1 MALLNDID
9 SPQDIK
15 RLSPEE
21 LPVLAQEIRERI
33 IEVVSRNGGHLSS
46 NLGVVELTIALHYIF
61 DAPKDKII
69 WDVGHQ
75 SYTHKLLTGRRGKF
89 HTLRESG
96 GVSGFPRRDESPYDS
111 FGTGHS
117 STSISAALGI
127 IEARDRSGEN
137 FKVIAVIGDGSM
149 NSGLAF
155 EGLNQAG
162 HLKKDLI
169 VILND
174 NEFSISPNVGALASY
189 LSRIMTGELYT
200 RIRKETESILKNI
213 PKVGE
218 SMLKVAKKAEESF
231 KGLIVPGM
239 LFEELGFEYV
249 GPIDGHRFDILLETL
264 SNVNKLSW
272 PTLIHVVTKK
282 GKGYG
287 PAEEN
292 PSAFHGTPPF
302 DIDSGKVCPVR
313 DKSLNGVKKGSSPSY
328 SEVFGSTMIKLAKET
343 KRLLAIS
350 AAMPEGTGLDRFAKE
365 HPDLFYDV
373 GIAESHAVTFAAGLA
388 AEGFHPV
395 VAIYSTF
402 LQRAYDQILHD
413 VCIQNLPVTFA
424 LDRAGIV
431 GDDGPTHNGIFD
443 FAYLRHIPNMVV
455 MSPKDENELQHMIK
469 TAIQYQGPT
478 SVRYPRGKGIGVPL
492 DDRLKVLEI
501 GMAEHIREGEDV
513 IIIAI
518 GTMVNP
524 AIEAAQNIE
533 REGISV
539 GVVNA
544 RFVKP
549 LDRELIGNLVRKVK
563 RIVTVEEH
571 VLNGGFGSAVLEFLS
586 TLNLAGLKVIR
597 IGIPD
602 SFVEQGSQDYLR
614 KKYGLD
620 SNGIEKV
627 VRSLMSRHLVYGKG

>member
-1 MALLNDID
+1 MALLDSIN
-9 SPQDIK
+9 SPQDLK
-15 RLSPEE
+15 MLSLEE
-21 LPVLAQEIRERI
+21 LPILAHEVRKRI

-61 DAPKDKII
+61 DAPRDKII

-75 SYTHKLLTGRRGKF
+75 SYTHKLLTGRRERF
-89 HTLRESG
+89 HTLRETSG
-96 GVSGFPRRDESPYDS
+96 ISGFPRMDESPYDS

-117 STSISAALGI
+117 STSISAALGM
-127 IEARDRSGEN
+127 IEARDKKGED
-137 FKVIAVIGDGSM
+137 FKVIAVIGDGAM

-189 LSRIMTGELYT
+189 LSRIMTGEFYT
-200 RIRKETESILKNI
+200 RIKEETKTILKNI

-218 SMLKVAKKAEESF
+218 SMLKVARKAEESF

-249 GPIDGHRFDILLETL
+249 GPIDGHRLDILLETL
-264 SNVNKLSW
+264 INVKKLIG

-302 DIDSGKVCPVR
+302 DIDSGR
-313 DKSLNGVKKGSSPSY
+313 VKKGSIPSY
-328 SEVFGSTMIKLAKET
+328 SEVLGSTMIRLAGENK
-343 KRLLAIS
+343 KVIAIS
-350 AAMPEGTGLDRFAKE
+350 AAMPEGTGLDSFAME
-365 HPDLFYDV
+365 FPDRFYDV
-373 GIAESHAVTFAAGLA
+373 GIAESHGVTFAAGLA
-388 AEGFHPV
+388 SSGFHPV

-402 LQRAYDQILHD
+402 LQRAYDQVLHD

-431 GDDGPTHNGIFD
+431 GDDGPTHNGVFD
-443 FAYLRHIPNMVV
+443 FAYMRHIPNMVV
-455 MSPKDENELQHMIK
+455 MAPKDENELQHMIK
-469 TAIQYQGPT
+469 TAIQHQGPA
-478 SVRYPRGKGIGVPL
+478 SIRYPRGKATGVLL
-492 DDRLKVLEI
+492 DEKIKVLEI
-501 GMAEHIREGEDV
+501 GMAEHIRKGEDV

-518 GTMVNP
+518 GVMVNP
-524 AIEAAQNIE
+524 ALEAAQKLE
-533 REGISV
+533 KEGISA

-549 LDRELIGNLVRKVK
+549 LDRELIGNLAKKVK

-571 VLNGGFGSAVLEFLS
+571 VLEGGFGSAVLEYLS
-586 TLNLAGLKVIR
+586 TLNITGLKISR
-597 IGIPD
+597 IGLPD
-602 SFVEQGSQDYLR
+602 SFIEQGSQYYLR
-614 KKYGLD
+614 KRYGLD
-620 SNGIEKV
+620 SEGIERVIK
-627 VRSLMSRHLVYGKG
+627 SLLSRELVINI

>member
-1 MALLNDID
+1 MALLDSID
-9 SPQDIK
+9 SPQDLK

-21 LPVLAQEIRERI
+21 LPALAKEIRDRI

-61 DAPKDKII
+61 DAPRDKII

-75 SYTHKLLTGRRGKF
+75 SYTHKLLTGRKDRF

-96 GVSGFPRRDESPYDS
+96 GISGFPKMDESPYDS

-117 STSISAALGI
+117 STSISAALGM
-127 IEARDRSGEN
+127 IEARDRKGED
-137 FKVIAVIGDGSM
+137 FKVIAVIGDGAM

-174 NEFSISPNVGALASY
+174 NEFSISPNVGALSSY
-189 LSRIMTGELYT
+189 LSRLMTGEFYT

-213 PKVGE
+213 PKLGE

-249 GPIDGHRFDILLETL
+249 GPIDGHRFDVLIETL
-264 SNVNKLSW
+264 TNVKRLNW

-287 PAEEN
+287 PAEGN

-302 DIDSGKVCPVR
+302 DIDSGKVKK
-313 DKSLNGVKKGSSPSY
+313 DSSLTY
-328 SEVFGSTMIKLAKET
+328 SDVFGSTMIKLAKED

-365 HPDLFYDV
+365 YPDRFYDV
-373 GIAESHAVTFAAGLA
+373 GISESHGVTFAAGLA
-388 AEGFHPV
+388 TQGFHPV

-431 GDDGPTHNGIFD
+431 GDDGPTHNGTFD

-455 MSPKDENELQHMIK
+455 MAPKDENELQHMIK
-469 TAIQYQGPT
+469 TAAKYQGP
-478 SVRYPRGKGIGVPL
+478 SAIRYPRGKGIGVPL
-492 DDRLKVLEI
+492 DDRLKKLEI
-501 GMAEHIREGEDV
+501 GIAEYIMEGEDV
-513 IIIAI
+513 TVVAI
-518 GTMVNP
+518 GVMVNP
-524 AIEAAQNIE
+524 VLEAAQKLKN
-533 REGISV
+533 EGISV

-544 RFVKP
+544 RFAKP
-549 LDRELIGNLVRKVK
+549 LDRELIGNLAKKVK

-571 VLNGGFGSAVLEFLS
+571 VLDGGFGSAVLEFLS
-586 TLNLAGLKVIR
+586 TLNITGLKVIR
-597 IGIPD
+597 IGLPD
-602 SFVEQGSQDYLR
+602 SFIEQGSQMALR
-614 KKYGLD
+614 KRYGLD
-620 SNGIEKV
+620 SDGIERA
-627 VRSLMSRHLVYGKG
+627 VRSIKIYYEQTTERRHKSGES

>member
-1 MALLNDID
+1 MSLLNSIEG
-9 SPQDIK
+9 PQDLK

-21 LPVLAQEIRERI
+21 LPVLAEEIRERI

-61 DAPKDKII
+61 DAPRDKIV

-75 SYTHKLLTGRRGKF
+75 SYTHKLLTGRRKRF
-89 HTLRESG
+89 HTLREFEG
-96 GVSGFPRRDESPYDS
+96 IGGFPRRDESPYDS

-117 STSISAALGI
+117 STSISSALGM
-127 IEARDRSGEN
+127 IEARDRMGED
-137 FKVIAVIGDGSM
+137 FKVIAVIGDGAM

-200 RIRKETESILKNI
+200 RIRMETESFLKNI
-213 PKVGE
+213 PRFGQT
-218 SMLKVAKKAEESF
+218 MLKVAKKAEESF
-231 KGLIVPGM
+231 KGLIVPGI

-249 GPIDGHRFDILLETL
+249 GPIDGHSFDVLLETL
-264 SNVNKLSW
+264 SNVKRLRW

-282 GKGYG
+282 GKGYP

-302 DIDSGKVCPVR
+302 EIKTGKA
-313 DKSLNGVKKGSSPSY
+313 KKGHLLTY
-328 SEVFGSTMIKLAKET
+328 SEVFGSTMIRLAKGD
-343 KRLLAIS
+343 KKIIAIT

-365 HPDLFYDV
+365 YPDRFYDV
-373 GIAESHAVTFAAGLA
+373 GIAESHGVTFAAGLA
-388 AEGFHPV
+388 TQGFHPV

-413 VCIQNLPVTFA
+413 VCIQGLPVTFA

-431 GDDGPTHNGIFD
+431 GDDGPTHNGLFD

-455 MSPKDENELQHMIK
+455 MAPKDENELQHMIK
-469 TAIQYQGPT
+469 TSTIYQGP
-478 SVRYPRGKGIGVPL
+478 SSIRYPRGSVAGVPL
-492 DDRLKVLEI
+492 DDGLKILEI
-501 GMAEHIREGEDV
+501 GIAEYLREGEDV
-513 IIIAI
+513 IVIAI
-518 GTMVNP
+518 GSMVIP
-524 AIEAAQNIE
+524 ALEAAQ
-533 REGISV
+533 RLAVEGISV

-549 LDRELIGNLVRKVK
+549 LDRELIGNLARRVK

-571 VLNGGFGSAVLEFLS
+571 VLDGGFGSAVLEFLS
-586 TLNLAGLKVIR
+586 TLNIEGLMVRR

-602 SFVEQGSQDYLR
+602 NFIEQGPQSYLR
-614 KKYGLD
+614 RKYGLD
-620 SNGIEKV
+620 SEGIERIIK
-627 VRSLMSRHLVYGKG
+627 SLTGKRVVYGKG